1 MTALLASSPQMQAGR
16 MAKGAA
22 SAAANHQRPL
32 AAKLVPGQDLPN
44 LGLSLK
50 YYMKL
55 SCALIHSR
63 LALSNVT

>member
-1 MTALLASSPQMQAGR
+1 

-22 SAAANHQRPL
+22 SAAASHQRPL

-55 SCALIHSR
+55 SCVLIHSR
-63 LALSNVT
+63 LALFNVT